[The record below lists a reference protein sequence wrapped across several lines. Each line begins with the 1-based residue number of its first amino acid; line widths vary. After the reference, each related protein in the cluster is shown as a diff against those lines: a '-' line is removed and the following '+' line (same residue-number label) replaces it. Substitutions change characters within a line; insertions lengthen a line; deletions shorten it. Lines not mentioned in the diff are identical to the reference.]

1 MKKLLCMTLAV
12 LVLCASAGAV
22 GPQLGSA
29 RQEISPA
36 QQALEALYPNKLVLA
51 KAEDEDDAFFVVHMG
66 ENRNR
71 LCYFRLTEDGWTL
84 TLDSDTAIRP
94 NVTQDARPRVQ
105 YTSVELLL
113 AEDTLSILYRRTVYS
128 WRYDFAR
135 DEAGQWQ
142 FVRLHTADEQNG
154 IDEELTYQEG
164 CVVQTVTRSERM
176 VCTPPCPMPWL
187 ADCATLAGF
196 DASAFPEDL
205 CDLDE
210 ETLTRVAALL
220 LPEYSFLDGKFS
232 TEAVTLLMRNPAGN
246 VVFMGGVYREDG
258 WVWTESTPLPEGTWC
273 DSFHAGAG
281 WMAIGIPH
289 PDGLMSSWDEE
300 FPLYVDYSISL
311 QEDGR
316 WLVGGF
322 LNEDEEHVSFE
333 SEGLYLSYTGMVFG
347 RYDLER
353 DITRIDW
360 SDYVYSI
367 SDALARLSDDWGV
380 ISEPSLP
387 LYADA
392 EESILLAE
400 YRCATPVHVLAY
412 SEDETEPL
420 ALVEIAD
427 SGVTGWLPA
436 YGLLLGGEQAWEIIG
451 SDEEGEWRYWETAAD
466 NAPTVDLRSGTQI
479 YDAPEGKLLWSL
491 QGRDDVLLL
500 SDYGNG
506 WLHVGEIDALS
517 SYFVRAE
524 DCTFEE

>member
-1 MKKLLCMTLAV
+1 MKKLLAFASLLLMLTPLRVLA
-12 LVLCASAGAV
+12 A
-22 GPQLGSA
+22 
-29 RQEISPA
+29 ESPSGT
-36 QQALEALYPNKLVLA
+36 ALQALYPDA
-51 KAEDEDDAFFVVHMG
+51 QIITQARDADDAFYVLDMG
-66 ENRNR
+66 EDQPK
-71 LCYFRLTEDGWTL
+71 LCAFRLTEDGWTL

-94 NVTQDARPRVQ
+94 YVTQDVQPRSP

-113 AEDTLSILYRRTVYS
+113 EEDTLSILYRRTVYS

-142 FVRLHTADEQNG
+142 FVRLHTADDGNG
-154 IDEELTYQEG
+154 IDEELIYRDG
-164 CVVQTVTRSERM
+164 CVVQTYTRSERM
-176 VCTPPCPMPWL
+176 ACTPPCPMPWL

-196 DASAFPEDL
+196 DAFAFPEDL
-205 CDLDE
+205 HDLDD

-220 LPEYSFLDGKFS
+220 LPEYTLLDGKFS
-232 TEAVTLLMRNPAGN
+232 TEAVTLLMRNPAGD

-258 WVWTESTPLPEGTWC
+258 WVWTESTPLPEDTKC
-273 DSFHAGAG
+273 DSYHAGAG
-281 WMAIGIPH
+281 WMKIGLPH

-300 FPLYVDYSISL
+300 SPLYVDYSISL

-316 WLVGGF
+316 WLVDGF

-333 SEGLYLSYTGMVFG
+333 SEGLYISCTGMVFG
-347 RYDLER
+347 RYDLEQ

-360 SDYVYSI
+360 SDYVYAI
-367 SDALARLSDDWGV
+367 SDALSLLSKDWGV

-427 SGVTGWLPA
+427 SSITGWLPA
-436 YGLLLGGEQAWEIIG
+436 YGLLLGGEQAWEIIETA
-451 SDEEGEWRYWETAAD
+451 EEGEWRYWETAAYSTS
-466 NAPTVDLRSGTQI
+466 TVELRSGAQL
-479 YDAPEGKLLWSL
+479 YDAPEGELLWSL
-491 QGRDDVLLL
+491 QGGDDVLLL

-524 DCTFEE
+524 DCIFEE

>member
-1 MKKLLCMTLAV
+1 MKKLLCMTL
-12 LVLCASAGAV
+12 LMMLLCPSAMAV
-22 GPQLGSA
+22 GPQLVA
-29 RQEISPA
+29 PQRAVSPA
-36 QQALEALYPNKLVLA
+36 QQALEALYPGKLVLA
-51 KAEDEDDAFFVVHMG
+51 KAEDEDDAFYVLDMG
-66 ENRNR
+66 EDQPK

-84 TLDSDTAIRP
+84 ALDSDTAIRP
-94 NVTQDARPRVQ
+94 SGMGDMYAGYRYSRI
-105 YTSVELLL
+105 SLLL
-113 AEDTLSILYRRTVYS
+113 QEDVLTIQYLGGWDTWQYEFEKDI
-128 WRYDFAR
+128 
-135 DEAGQWQ
+135 AGQWR

-154 IDEELTYQEG
+154 IDKELTYQEG
-164 CVVQTVTRSERM
+164 CVVQTITRSERM
-176 VCTPPCPMPWL
+176 ACTPPCPMPWL
-187 ADCATLAGF
+187 ADCATLARF

-205 CDLDE
+205 CDLDD

-232 TEAVTLLMRNPAGN
+232 TEAVTLLMRNPAGD
-246 VVFMGGVYREDG
+246 VVFLGGVYRDG
-258 WVWTESTPLPEGTWC
+258 AWVWTESTPLPEDTEC

-281 WMAIGIPH
+281 WMEIRIPH

-322 LNEDEEHVSFE
+322 LNEDEEHVFFE
-333 SEGLYLSYTGMVFG
+333 SEGLYLSYTGIAFG

-367 SDALARLSDDWGV
+367 SDALALLSRDWGV

-392 EESILLAE
+392 EASILLAE
-400 YRCATPVHVLAY
+400 YICATPVHVLAY

-427 SGVTGWLPA
+427 SGITGWLPA
-436 YGLLLGGEQAWEIIG
+436 CGLLLGGEQAWEIIG
-451 SDEEGEWRYWETAAD
+451 TDEEGEWRYWETAAYFT
-466 NAPTVDLRSGTQI
+466 PTVDLRSGTQI

>member
-1 MKKLLCMTLAV
+1 MKKLLALAALLLMLMPLHV
-12 LVLCASAGAV
+12 LAEETPSGT
-22 GPQLGSA
+22 
-29 RQEISPA
+29 
-36 QQALEALYPNKLVLA
+36 ALQALYPNA
-51 KAEDEDDAFFVVHMG
+51 QIITQAEDADDAFYVLDMG
-66 ENRNR
+66 EDRLK

-84 TLDSDTAIRP
+84 ALDSDTAIRP
-94 NVTQDARPRVQ
+94 YVTQDAQPRVP
-105 YTSVELLL
+105 YTSLELLL

-142 FVRLHTADEQNG
+142 FVRLHIADEGNG
-154 IDEELTYQEG
+154 IDEELTYQAG
-164 CVVQTVTRSERM
+164 CVVQIVTRSERM
-176 VCTPPCPMPWL
+176 ACTPPCPMPWL

-220 LPEYSFLDGKFS
+220 LPEYTFLDGKFS

-246 VVFMGGVYREDG
+246 VVFLGGVYREDG
-258 WVWTESTPLPEGTWC
+258 WVWTESTPLPEDTEC
-273 DSFHAGAG
+273 DSFHTGAG
-281 WMAIGIPH
+281 WMEIGIPH
-289 PDGLMSSWDEE
+289 PDGLMSRWDEE
-300 FPLYVDYSISL
+300 FPLYVDYGISL

-316 WLVGGF
+316 WLVHGF
-322 LNEDEEHVSFE
+322 LNGNEDYVLFE

-360 SDYVYSI
+360 SDYVYAI
-367 SDALARLSDDWGV
+367 SDALSLLSKDWGV
-380 ISEPSLP
+380 INDPSLP

-392 EESILLAE
+392 EASILLAE

-436 YGLLLGGEQAWEIIG
+436 YGLLLGGEQAWEIIET
-451 SDEEGEWRYWETAAD
+451 DKEGEWRYWETAAYV
-466 NAPTVDLRSGTQI
+466 APTVELRAGTQI
-479 YDAPEGKLLWSL
+479 YDAPEGELLWSL
-491 QGRDDVLLL
+491 QGGGYVLLL

-506 WLHVGEIDALS
+506 WLHVGEVDALS
-517 SYFVRAE
+517 SGFVRAA
-524 DCTFEE
+524 DCIFEE